1 MPTEHDV
8 HLLGIDTGG
17 TYTDAVILR
26 ESDGEVVAKA
36 KRPTTHDDLAVGIGG
51 AVEAVLD
58 AAPADGVPASS
69 TIAMVSLSTTLA
81 TNALVEGKGR
91 PACLITIGFERD
103 ALDRAGLRETL
114 GDGEVIVLGGGHG
127 PHGEELEVLDLGQL
141 ADLVGNIVDRVDAFA
156 VTAQFAVRNPAHELA
171 ARDLIRSITDKPV
184 TCSHELSARLNGP
197 RRAVTTLLNARLSPL
212 IEELTSA
219 TERKLA
225 DLGLAVPLMVVRGDG
240 SLVSSEF
247 VKNRPVETILSG
259 PAASLVGAA
268 HLAGV
273 PDALI
278 ADMGGTTTDVA
289 VLRSGRPE
297 LGEEGAVVGGHQT
310 MVEAVR
316 MHTHGI
322 GGDSEVRLAD
332 RTVGP
337 QLVIGPRR
345 VIPLCQLAVLHP
357 EAVEETLRRQISTD
371 PPSELHGMLVLAS
384 TTPQRSVT
392 DRTEKRIIKAIGS
405 GVAAVDRI
413 VKRGIDRRALDRLAD
428 RGLVRLSGFTP
439 TDACHVLGLQSHHGR
454 HVAVLAADLFARRR
468 DRFGNAIAATP
479 EGISEVVV
487 STVERALTEAVLGAA
502 LARDGLPEGA
512 VDSPVVAAALD
523 RSTHTVRLTAGLAV
537 PLVGLGAPANTFF
550 PSVGRALSND
560 VVVPRHA
567 EVANAVGAVVGS
579 VRVSH
584 AVSITSP
591 RRGLFVVHSPA
602 EQITVWYLDD
612 AKRVARQAAESEVES
627 AMKRAGATE
636 FDMEID
642 WDEKSVDVNGRSLFV
657 DGMMRVTATGRPRL
671 DR

>member
-1 MPTEHDV
+1 MPTEHDA

-26 ESDGEVVAKA
+26 DSDGEVVAKA

-51 AVEAVLD
+51 AIEAVLD
-58 AAPADGVPASS
+58 AVPSGSAPVAPA
-69 TIAMVSLSTTLA
+69 IAMVSLSTTLA

-127 PHGEELEVLDLGQL
+127 PHGEELEDLDLDQL
-141 ADLVGNIVDRVDAFA
+141 ADLVGNVVDTVEAFA

-225 DLGLAVPLMVVRGDG
+225 DLSLSVPLMVVRGDG
-240 SLVSSEF
+240 SLVSSDF

-268 HLAGV
+268 HLVGV

-278 ADMGGTTTDVA
+278 ADMGGTTTDIA

-316 MHTHGI
+316 MHTHGL

-332 RTVGP
+332 RAVGAH
-337 QLVIGPRR
+337 LLIGPRR
-345 VIPLCQLAVLHP
+345 VIPLCQLAALHP
-357 EAVEETLRRQISTD
+357 DVVEETLRRQISTD
-371 PPSELHGMLVLAS
+371 PPSDLHGMLAFAS
-384 TTPQRSVT
+384 TTRQRPVA
-392 DRTEKRIIKAIGS
+392 DRTEARIIEAIGPRA
-405 GVAAVDRI
+405 VAVDSV
-413 VKRGIDRRALDRLAD
+413 VKRGIDRRALDRLVD
-428 RGLVRLSGFTP
+428 RGLVRLSAFTP

-454 HVAVLAADLFARRR
+454 HVAVLAAELFARRR

-479 EGISEVVV
+479 EEISAVVV
-487 STVERALTEAVLGAA
+487 STVERALTEAVLAA
-502 LARDGLPEGA
+502 GMARDGLPEGTVASPA
-512 VDSPVVAAALD
+512 VEAALN
-523 RSTHTVRLTAGLAV
+523 RSTRTVSLTAGLAV
-537 PLVGLGAPANTFF
+537 PLVGLGAPADTFF
-550 PSVGRALSND
+550 PSVGRALSTD

-567 EVANAVGAVVGS
+567 EVASAIGAVVGS
-579 VRVSH
+579 VRISH
-584 AVSITSP
+584 SVSITSP

-612 AKRVARQAAESEVES
+612 AKRVAREVAESEVKS
-627 AMKRAGATE
+627 VMKRAGATE
-636 FDMEID
+636 FDMEVD

-657 DGMMRVTATGRPRL
+657 DGMMRITATGRPRL